1 MTPDFSQREGPF
13 FGVATGYA
21 WGLTRWDCSWWVE
34 GQEWFTV
41 GIGEKRAVGR
51 EILAP
56 RHEGSMDGAEFWL
69 QSAEMK
75 TRGDWRADA
84 RLVFYRMKRR
94 ERSPGG
100 AGWFYGRKGGKGA
113 AGQGL

>member
-1 MTPDFSQREGPF
+1 M
-13 FGVATGYA
+13 ATGYA

-41 GIGEKRAVGR
+41 GIGGKRAVGR

-56 RHEGSMDGAEFWL
+56 RREGSMDGAEFWL

-75 TRGDWRADA
+75 TLGTGGLMHGW
-84 RLVFYRMKRR
+84 FFT
-94 ERSPGG
+94 EGNEENG
-100 AGWFYGRKGGKGA
+100 AGGDDA
-113 AGQGL
+113 LELILD